1 MTTGIEVKTEF
12 FPLAWMLYMCTPV
25 IEINGQKNSRKWG
38 KHFFE
43 LQPGEY
49 TVKIYFPYFMQ
60 NECGANQ
67 TTITVSEGQVRKISY
82 NMPPWMLA
90 KGTIKTDQLK
100 NQ

>member
-12 FPLAWMLYMCTPV
+12 FPLAWMLYFSTPI

-38 KHFFE
+38 QHFFE

-60 NECGANQ
+60 NQCGANQ
-67 TTITVSEGQVRKISY
+67 INISVLEGQVRKISY
-82 NMPPWMLA
+82 NMPPFMFS
-90 KGTIKTDQLK
+90 KGTIKVD
-100 NQ
+100 